1 MRPPL
6 HQRFVDKAQAAI
18 TAAVE
23 VYNKP
28 AFSYREETFA
38 ILALNAWELMAKAKL
53 LKDADND
60 VRVIRVYESRETK
73 TGKKS
78 KKQYLR
84 INAAGNAMTIGFVRS
99 MVRLEEGGSMPAEVA
114 LNLRALVDIRDNS
127 VHYVTP
133 SATLAQLAQEV
144 AAASVANFVLLAK
157 RWFGRDLSR
166 VLNLV
171 LPLSFVAV
179 PADAAAVVVSADE
192 TRLLQHLRALGNEA
206 VDPNSDY
213 SVAVKLQVKLEKSNL
228 DGASKMVFSMDPD
241 AVKVQ
246 LTDEEQYKRFPW
258 TYDDLC
264 EHMTK
269 RFVDFKANNRFHVL
283 RKRLAADPRF
293 AMVRYLDMVRKTGLR
308 KVYFNSNIL
317 PAFDEYYTKKS

>member
-6 HQRFVDKAQAAI
+6 HQRFVAKAQAAI

-38 ILALNAWELMAKAKL
+38 ILALNAWELLAKAKL
-53 LKDADND
+53 LKDSDND

-99 MVRLEEGGSMPAEVA
+99 MVRLEESGSMPAEVA

-133 SATLAQLAQEV
+133 SAKLAQLAQEI

-157 RWFGRDLSR
+157 RWFGRDLSEA
-166 VLNLV
+166 LNLV
-171 LPLSFVAV
+171 LPLSFVVV

-192 TRLLQHLRALGNEA
+192 ARLLQHLRALGSEA

-228 DGASKMVFSMDPD
+228 DGASKIIFSKDPD

-258 TYDDLC
+258 TYEDLC
-264 EHMTK
+264 DHMTK
-269 RFVDFKANNRFHVL
+269 RYVDFKANNQFHVL
-283 RKRLAADPRF
+283 RKMLAADPRF
-293 AMVRYLDMVRKTGLR
+293 AMVRYLDMARKTGLR
-308 KVYFNSNIL
+308 KVYFNPNIL
-317 PAFDEYYTKKS
+317 PAFDEHYTKKS

>member
-6 HQRFVDKAQAAI
+6 HQRFVDKAQAAM

-38 ILALNAWELMAKAKL
+38 ILALNAWELLVKAKL

-78 KKQYLR
+78 KKQFLR
-84 INAAGNAMTIGFVRS
+84 INAAGNAMTIGFIRG
-99 MVRLEEGGSMPAEVA
+99 MMQLEADRRLPAEVA

-133 SATLAQLAQEV
+133 SAMLAQLAQEV

-157 RWFGRDLSR
+157 RWFTRDLSR

-171 LPLSFVAV
+171 LPLSFVVV
-179 PADAAAVVVSADE
+179 PKDAAAVVVSADE
-192 TRLLQHLRALGNEA
+192 GRLIQHLRTLGSEA
-206 VDPNSDY
+206 ADPNSEY
-213 SVAVKLQVKLEKSNL
+213 AVAVKLQVKLEKSNL
-228 DGASKMVFSMDPD
+228 DGASKIVFSKDSD

-264 EHMTK
+264 AHMTK
-269 RFVDFKANNRFHVL
+269 RYVDFKANSDFHAL
-283 RKRLAADPRF
+283 RKKLANDPRF
-293 AMVRYLDMVRKTGLR
+293 AIVRYLDMVKKTGLR
-308 KVYFNSNIL
+308 KVYFSPNIL
-317 PAFDEYYTKKS
+317 PAFDEHYSRKA

>member
-6 HQRFVDKAQAAI
+6 HQRFVAKAQAAI

-38 ILALNAWELMAKAKL
+38 ILALHAWELLAKAKL

-99 MVRLEEGGSMPAEVA
+99 MVRLEESGSMPAEVA

-133 SATLAQLAQEV
+133 SAKLAQHRKSQ
-144 AAASVANFVLLAK
+144 
-157 RWFGRDLSR
+157 RHLSQILCCWQSDGSGATYPR
-166 VLNLV
+166 
-171 LPLSFVAV
+171 LSTWCFR
-179 PADAAAVVVSADE
+179 S
-192 TRLLQHLRALGNEA
+192 L
-206 VDPNSDY
+206 S
-213 SVAVKLQVKLEKSNL
+213 S
-228 DGASKMVFSMDPD
+228 
-241 AVKVQ
+241 
-246 LTDEEQYKRFPW
+246 
-258 TYDDLC
+258 
-264 EHMTK
+264 
-269 RFVDFKANNRFHVL
+269 
-283 RKRLAADPRF
+283 
-293 AMVRYLDMVRKTGLR
+293 
-308 KVYFNSNIL
+308 
-317 PAFDEYYTKKS
+317 